1 MKTAI
6 ALLVFCATMSAG
18 TIVVDAGWYGFC
30 FLDAGSPATEG
41 CQGLGIGDT
50 GNPIEFTALTNVY
63 LQVTDAF
70 LKGDQFD
77 VWVNGELL
85 FTTSAVKTGDGS
97 TWDPDTAFADPTYS
111 SGQVLLGPG
120 AYEVNIFAAASPY
133 RFGGAYVQVVTSRI
147 PGPEVP
153 EPSTWA
159 LAAVG
164 LGAVAVFRRR
174 AFR

>member
-1 MKTAI
+1 
-6 ALLVFCATMSAG
+6 
-18 TIVVDAGWYGFC
+18 
-30 FLDAGSPATEG
+30 
-41 CQGLGIGDT
+41 
-50 GNPIEFTALTNVY
+50 VY
-63 LQVTDAF
+63 LQVTDAYR
-70 LKGDQFD
+70 KGDRFE
-77 VWVNGELL
+77 VLVNGI
-85 FTTSAVKTGDGS
+85 FSFVTSAVELGEGS
-97 TWDPDTAFADPTYS
+97 VSNPDAAFADPTYS

-120 AYEVNIFAAASPY
+120 AYRVDIFAAASPY
-133 RFGGAYVQVVTSRI
+133 GSGGAYVQVVTARI